1 MSEKIKVLDDE
12 GVNSLWKKIDSTY
25 MDNESMGVI
34 VQAIND
40 EFEEIEEKI
49 QQNSFSGD
57 YNDLTNKPTVLTGG
71 SQTSTSS
78 ADSGSNVYTFT
89 KSDGGTSTLTVK
101 NGSKGSTGASAYDIW
116 KSLGNSGTEQDFIN
130 SLKAQDIDSLKINYI
145 TKATDLNTITTP
157 GFYCCASSNIAG
169 TSPNS
174 PVSIAFFMIVGKHAG
189 VYQELIEYRT
199 ANFRRYMRN
208 FYSSTW
214 SEWIKVYT
222 SNDKPTAADI
232 GFTASTT
239 DIDNAAKGNYNVG
252 TCGTA
257 AATAAKTV
265 TTLNTDFVLKI
276 GVEVYIKFTSGS
288 TVANPTL
295 NVNSTGAL
303 PIVYSNNQSPV
314 YLIGGINYR
323 FQYTGASWL
332 LVNVF
337 DYNVLLSGRNY
348 ERYGFIFNGDTLKP
362 IVSGYSPSLGANTSK
377 INNIFVTNL
386 GSADYPTDN
395 IFATNIGSSSKKV
408 NNIYADYIGGYNDK
422 VGEMYVHNIGEPG
435 NPSSYINTE
444 YIELDTLSVKK
455 LNRNYDVLLPI
466 TLVKGKFFIA
476 NRLTFQIP
484 QEYVRIISSF
494 NANTPSTNSC
504 YTNVSYGSEGYT
516 IVRLIG
522 MDLKITSSNEVIARP
537 FVLYAT
543 VCNYISNDTCA
554 CYSPCDGSNPNS
566 TVVTT
571 PQGYSITIEFTSLPI
586 TSGSINGNVNI
597 GISAYYMIYF
607 FQIDV
612 L

>member
-1 MSEKIKVLDDE
+1 M
-12 GVNSLWKKIDSTY
+12 
-25 MDNESMGVI
+25 ESGERTR
-34 VQAIND
+34 D
-40 EFEEIEEKI
+40 C
-49 QQNSFSGD
+49 
-57 YNDLTNKPTVLTGG
+57 
-71 SQTSTSS
+71 
-78 ADSGSNVYTFT
+78 
-89 KSDGGTSTLTVK
+89 
-101 NGSKGSTGASAYDIW
+101 
-116 KSLGNSGTEQDFIN
+116 
-130 SLKAQDIDSLKINYI
+130 
-145 TKATDLNTITTP
+145 TP
-157 GFYCCASSNIAG
+157 G
-169 TSPNS
+169 
-174 PVSIAFFMIVGKHAG
+174 HAG
-189 VYQELIEYRT
+189 KEGPHLT
-199 ANFRRYMRN
+199 M
-208 FYSSTW
+208 
-214 SEWIKVYT
+214 
-222 SNDKPTAADI
+222 
-232 GFTASTT
+232 
-239 DIDNAAKGNYNVG
+239 
-252 TCGTA
+252 
-257 AATAAKTV
+257 
-265 TTLNTDFVLKI
+265 
-276 GVEVYIKFTSGS
+276 
-288 TVANPTL
+288 
-295 NVNSTGAL
+295 
-303 PIVYSNNQSPV
+303 
-314 YLIGGINYR
+314 
-323 FQYTGASWL
+323 
-332 LVNVF
+332 
-337 DYNVLLSGRNY
+337 
-348 ERYGFIFNGDTLKP
+348 
-362 IVSGYSPSLGANTSK
+362 
-377 INNIFVTNL
+377 
-386 GSADYPTDN
+386 
-395 IFATNIGSSSKKV
+395 TNIGSSSKKV

>member
-1 MSEKIKVLDDE
+1 MSEKIKVLDDK

-49 QQNSFSGD
+49 QQSSFSGD

-89 KSDGGTSTLTVK
+89 KSDGGTSALTVK

-252 TCGTA
+252 TCSTA

-265 TTLNTDFVLKI
+265 TTLNTDFVLKV

-288 TVANPTL
+288 TAANPTL

-323 FQYTGASWL
+323 FQYTGTSWL

-386 GSADYPTDN
+386 GSADYPTNN
-395 IFATNIGSSSKKV
+395 IFATNIGSTSKKV
-408 NNIYADYIGGYNDK
+408 NNIY
-422 VGEMYVHNIGEPG
+422 
-435 NPSSYINTE
+435 SSYIVSDFFKSNVYE
-444 YIELDTLSVKK
+444 APINPKTL
-455 LNRNYDVLLPI
+455 I
-466 TLVKGKFFIA
+466 KGKFSLPSSSYIRLPVSSDYVHSISNNSTSATTCGVNNIPYSNEAFII
-476 NRLTFQIP
+476 L
-484 QEYVRIISSF
+484 RI
-494 NANTPSTNSC
+494 
-504 YTNVSYGSEGYT
+504 
-516 IVRLIG
+516 IG
-522 MDLKITSSNEVIARP
+522 MDMINNIYGDQNLYDGKAFINHILLSNASVGNNGYFCNSNPISSIVETPYGSNIYLVGNFNYVESCSSFEVTVNLSSN
-537 FVLYAT
+537 
-543 VCNYISNDTCA
+543 
-554 CYSPCDGSNPNS
+554 SP
-566 TVVTT
+566 
-571 PQGYSITIEFTSLPI
+571 L
-586 TSGSINGNVNI
+586 
-597 GISAYYMIYF
+597 IYL
-607 FQIDV
+607 FQVDV